1 MTRMRSKKSLKG
13 PVHFPA
19 VPLPEVASQRMGK
32 HGKIVAQILSDLA
45 ALEDDSALKID
56 LVATTTKKADLR
68 SALHRAAKKRKLEL
82 ATVSNATHLYVFRR
96 PSSRKSA

>member
-1 MTRMRSKKSLKG
+1 MTRMRSKKSRNA

-19 VPLPEVASQRMGK
+19 VLLPEIADRRMGK

-45 ALEDDSALKID
+45 ALDDGSALKIN
-56 LVATTTKKADLR
+56 LVGNAEKKADLR

-82 ATVSNATHLYVFRR
+82 ATLSDETHLYVFRR
-96 PSSRKSA
+96 PSPRKSA

>member
-1 MTRMRSKKSLKG
+1 MRSKKSRTG

-19 VPLPEVASQRMGK
+19 VPLPEVANRRMGK

-45 ALEDDSALKID
+45 ALDGHSALKID
-56 LVATTTKKADLR
+56 LVETAEKKADLR

-82 ATVSNATHLYVFRR
+82 ATSSDETHLYVFRR
-96 PSSRKSA
+96 PSPRKSG

>member
-1 MTRMRSKKSLKG
+1 MRSKKSRTG

-19 VPLPEVASQRMGK
+19 VPLPEVVNRRIGK

-45 ALEDDSALKID
+45 ALDHHSALKID
-56 LVATTTKKADLR
+56 LVEAAEKKADLR

-82 ATVSNATHLYVFRR
+82 ATASNETHLYVFRR
-96 PSSRKSA
+96 PSPRKSG